1 MYPGI
6 KRKMDPKIKK
16 TVRLFF
22 SITFLSKWK
31 KLKFSKL
38 FSKKS
43 FLLSKSKRKP
53 SENVTRISINETKR
67 PNLLKK
73 TKKRLISKKGNK
85 SMSKIIFNF

>member
-16 TVRLFF
+16 ILRLFF
-22 SITFLSKWK
+22 SIMFLSKWK

-43 FLLSKSKRKP
+43 FLLSESKRKP
-53 SENVTRISINETKR
+53 SENVTRTSINETSS

-73 TKKRLISKKGNK
+73 TIKRLISKKGNK

>member
-1 MYPGI
+1 
-6 KRKMDPKIKK
+6 MDPKIKK
-16 TVRLFF
+16 TLRLFF
-22 SITFLSKWK
+22 SIMFLSKWK
-31 KLKFSKL
+31 KLKFLKL

-43 FLLSKSKRKP
+43 FLLIENKRKP
-53 SENVTRISINETKR
+53 NKNVTRISINETKS